1 MEKKFH
7 PVSLD
12 GQEEYNRLLA
22 KCSQKPSDYSFVNLW
37 GWGREYGLE
46 WSFRDGCVLLRQT
59 IPHTLYWAPVGNW
72 EETDW
77 GGLLQSLPPETCFIR
92 IPEKLKLI
100 WEERSCG
107 ILVEECREHW
117 DYLYDVTELTELKGR
132 KFHNKKNLLNQFLRD
147 HEATFVTLDEKTV
160 ECALAL
166 QTDWFLWRNSENDQ
180 TLQAE
185 NRAIVKVMHDWS
197 RLGGLV
203 GGGLVVDEKMI
214 AYTIAEALD
223 DNSIVIHFE
232 KGCPNFKGVYQ
243 AINQMFL
250 ERCCQ
255 SFKIVNREQD
265 LGDDGLR
272 KAKLS
277 YNPLAFLKKYK
288 VCLQGARL

>member
-1 MEKKFH
+1 MEKEFH
-7 PVSLD
+7 PISLD
-12 GQEEYNRLLA
+12 GQEEYNRLFA
-22 KCSQKPSDYSFVNLW
+22 MCSQKPSDYSFINLW
-37 GWGREYGLE
+37 GWGLEYGLE
-46 WSFRDGCVLLRQT
+46 WSFRDGYVLLRQT
-59 IPHTLYWAPVGNW
+59 IPQTLYWAPVGNW
-72 EETDW
+72 EATDW
-77 GGLLQSLPPETCFIR
+77 SLLQRSLPVGCCFIR
-92 IPEKLKLI
+92 IPERLKLI
-100 WEERSCG
+100 WEEQMSG
-107 ILVEECREHW
+107 IVVEECREHW
-117 DYLYDVTELTELKGR
+117 DYLYDVQELTELRGR

-160 ECALAL
+160 EFALAL

-180 TLQAE
+180 TLDAE

-203 GGGLVVDEKMI
+203 GGGLVVDDKMI

-223 DNSIVIHFE
+223 DQSIIIHFE

-255 SFKIVNREQD
+255 GFKIVNREQD
-265 LGDDGLR
+265 LGDEGLR

-277 YNPLAFLKKYK
+277 YNPVDFLKKYK
-288 VCLQGARL
+288 VCLSGNEL

>member
-1 MEKKFH
+1 MEKSFE
-7 PVSLD
+7 PITLE

-46 WSFRDGCVLLRQT
+46 WSFRNDYVLVRQT
-59 IPHTLYWAPVGNW
+59 FPQTLYWAPVGNW
-72 EETDW
+72 EAADW
-77 GGLLQSLPPETCFIR
+77 EALQGELPERTCFIR
-92 IPEKLKLI
+92 IPEELKLI
-100 WEERSCG
+100 WEQRLEGVQS
-107 ILVEECREHW
+107 EECREHW
-117 DYLYDVTELTELKGR
+117 DYLYDVEELTELKGR
-132 KFHNKKNLLNQFLRD
+132 KFHKKKNLLNQFLRD
-147 HEATFVTLDEKTV
+147 HDAAFVTLDEKTV

-166 QTDWFLWRNSENDQ
+166 QTDWFLWRNTENDQ
-180 TLQAE
+180 TLDAE
-185 NRAIVKVMHDWS
+185 NRAIIKVMHDWS
-197 RLGGLV
+197 RLGGLI

-223 DNSIVIHFE
+223 DTTIVIHFE

-243 AINQMFL
+243 AINQIFL

-255 SFKIVNREQD
+255 GYKIVNREQD

-277 YNPLAFLKKYK
+277 YNPVAFLKKYR
-288 VCLQGARL
+288 VCLRGGLF

>member
-1 MEKKFH
+1 MEKDFH
-7 PVSLD
+7 PVSLE
-12 GQEEYNRLLA
+12 GQEEYNRLFGL
-22 KCSQKPSDYSFVNLW
+22 CSQKPSDYSFVNLW

-46 WSFRDGCVLLRQT
+46 WSFRDGYVLLRQT
-59 IPHTLYWAPVGNW
+59 VPQTLYWAPVGNW

-77 GGLLQSLPPETCFIR
+77 SALMQGMPPGTCFIR
-92 IPEKLKLI
+92 IPERLKLV
-100 WEERSCG
+100 WEARPCG
-107 ILVEECREHW
+107 IRVEECREHW
-117 DYLYDVTELTELKGR
+117 DYLYDVTELIELKGR

-147 HEATFVTLDEKTV
+147 HDAEFVTLDEKTV
-160 ECALAL
+160 EFALAL

-203 GGGLVVDEKMI
+203 GGGLVVDGKMI

-223 DNSIVIHFE
+223 EDSIVIHFE

-255 SFKIVNREQD
+255 GFRIVNREQD
-265 LGDDGLR
+265 LGDEGLR

-277 YNPLAFLKKYK
+277 YKPVDFLKKYK
-288 VCLQGARL
+288 VCLPG

>member
-1 MEKKFH
+1 MEKGFH
-7 PVSLD
+7 PVSLE

-22 KCSQKPSDYSFVNLW
+22 QCSQKPSDYSFVNLW

-46 WSFRDGCVLLRQT
+46 WSFRNGYVLIRQT
-59 IPHTLYWAPVGNW
+59 IPQTLYWAPVGNW

-77 GGLLQSLPPETCFIR
+77 SGLLQSLPPGACFIR
-92 IPEKLKLI
+92 IPEKLKLA
-100 WEERSCG
+100 WEERPCG

-117 DYLYDVTELTELKGR
+117 DYLYDVTELIELKGR
-132 KFHNKKNLLNQFLRD
+132 RFHNKKNLLNQFLRD
-147 HEATFVTLDEKTV
+147 YDATFVTLDEKTV
-160 ECALAL
+160 EFALAL

-203 GGGLVVDEKMI
+203 GGGLVVDGKMI

-223 DNSIVIHFE
+223 DTSIVIHFE

-255 SFKIVNREQD
+255 GFKIVNREQD

-272 KAKLS
+272 KAKLG
-277 YNPLAFLKKYK
+277 YNPVAFLKKYK
-288 VCLQGARL
+288 VCLPGERT

>member
-1 MEKKFH
+1 MEKTFQ
-7 PVSLD
+7 PITLD

-22 KCSQKPSDYSFVNLW
+22 KCSQKASDYSFVNLW

-46 WSFRDGCVLLRQT
+46 WSFRDDYVLVRQT
-59 IPHTLYWAPVGNW
+59 FPQTLYWAPVGNW
-72 EETDW
+72 EAADW
-77 GGLLQSLPPETCFIR
+77 GALQRELPRSTCFIR
-92 IPEKLKLI
+92 IPEELKLI
-100 WEERSCG
+100 WEQRLEG
-107 ILVEECREHW
+107 VQAEECREHW
-117 DYLYDVTELTELKGR
+117 DYLYDVEELTELKGR
-132 KFHNKKNLLNQFLRD
+132 KFHKKKNLLNQFLRD
-147 HEATFVTLDEKTV
+147 HDATFLTLDEKTV

-180 TLQAE
+180 TLDAE

-197 RLGGLV
+197 RLGGLI

-223 DNSIVIHFE
+223 DTTIVIHFE

-243 AINQMFL
+243 AINQIFL

-255 SFKIVNREQD
+255 GFKVVNREQD

-277 YNPLAFLKKYK
+277 YNPATFLKKFR
-288 VCLQGARL
+288 VCLQGGFL